1 MKKSIFC
8 LFIIFL
14 TTNLYSQKIEK
25 YIGKINVKSLR
36 TVKADFEIH
45 FSNNT
50 EKNILQLFIN
60 KNAQIKS
67 ITLNDL
73 PIDYSLEKVENDL
86 PDIKRIII
94 EKKFPK
100 SFNLNIEYQYPLT
113 GIENKT
119 FAYYP
124 KWIELNNFTAWFPF
138 NRENTNFKYDL
149 DIKIPSNYKLIS
161 PGDITTTDEHW
172 FIKNDNT
179 NDDIPV
185 VISDDFDIFQSHNKK
200 INFYTIQLTSKQKS
214 AILRDGNDIIKFYK
228 QKFGKPN
235 QNRLVITINPFS
247 HPWSYTRKGFISLS
261 LKNSYNTNDRLR
273 LAHEIGH
280 LWWSNNTIYG
290 NGNDWL
296 NEAFAEYSSLIWY
309 KKYATKKEFDS
320 LLEKYKEAY
329 NLDLKISEVR
339 PGDDKF
345 VEVTYFKGAYLLYN
359 LNQKVGNQKMMEILQ
374 EVNKNKISATSQF
387 LRILQEKLKQ
397 NIVNEVKINIQ

>member
-1 MKKSIFC
+1 MR
-8 LFIIFL
+8 
-14 TTNLYSQKIEK
+14 
-25 YIGKINVKSLR
+25 V
-36 TVKADFEIH
+36 
-45 FSNNT
+45 
-50 EKNILQLFIN
+50 
-60 KNAQIKS
+60 
-67 ITLNDL
+67 
-73 PIDYSLEKVENDL
+73 
-86 PDIKRIII
+86 
-94 EKKFPK
+94 
-100 SFNLNIEYQYPLT
+100 NLNIKYQYPLT

-185 VISDDFDIFQSHNKK
+185 VISGDFDIFQSHNKK
-200 INFYTIQLTSKQKS
+200 INFYTIQLTSKQKKV
-214 AILRDGNDIIKFYK
+214 ILKDGNDIIKFYK